1 MGMKVKTQSFTC
13 EFEVIILESLLA
25 QSEVVDLRV
34 QCLDL
39 AVVIQ
44 DHLLVLLCEGV
55 VLVLLLQCLQVPQ
68 SFLEGFVQSRDLVLR
83 HGDVVAQLVR
93 LGVGLLVSALHWR
106 ARCAWILLLS
116 ASSSNSGGG
125 VSAGGDGAL
134 AWAAGRT
141 VVMREGWVRVAVCVR
156 VAGGATRLIA

>member
-1 MGMKVKTQSFTC
+1 M
-13 EFEVIILESLLA
+13 
-25 QSEVVDLRV
+25 

-68 SFLEGFVQSRDLVLR
+68 SFLEGFVQPRDLVFR
-83 HGDVVAQLVR
+83 HGDVVAQFVR

-106 ARCAWILLLS
+106 ARCACILLLS
-116 ASSSNSGGG
+116 ASSSGSS
-125 VSAGGDGAL
+125 VSAGRDGAL

-141 VVMREGWVRVAVCVR
+141 VVMREGWVRVAVYIGI
-156 VAGGATRLIA
+156 AGGPTRLIA